1 MKQRIEEAKKMEM
14 KVDRIGKMMDCL
26 EKGLKFYDWVKQD

>member
-14 KVDRIGKMMDCL
+14 KVDRIGKMMDRL